1 MPATSPANLRAA
13 RLHRELINC
22 SPLWFAGVACEKD
35 IYFKVARIIS
45 NYPCHCSSGSLLD
58 TVHVLL
64 KFYAKIN
71 PLAVSYFYFFS
82 GSTGSSQGFPAH
94 LANLTCLKPLSPAPV
109 HTGNTP
115 IHAGVCLQHQTL
127 YLSLA
132 AGKQN
137 KHAANRKKSKGANL
151 KAGGDGGCRDTT
163 PGWGV
168 GSCLFVSTME
178 GTRIPPNFRYWKTG
192 GRRQRPLGR

>member
-1 MPATSPANLRAA
+1 MSLQFREPSGHCARAA
-13 RLHRELINC
+13 KILCKNKPPRCFLFLLFQWQHRILTGFS
-22 SPLWFAGVACEKD
+22 SPSRKPD
-35 IYFKVARIIS
+35 
-45 NYPCHCSSGSLLD
+45 
-58 TVHVLL
+58 LL
-64 KFYAKIN
+64 KAT
-71 PLAVSYFYFFS
+71 V
-82 GSTGSSQGFPAH
+82 TGSCPHRQHSHPRRGLFATP
-94 LANLTCLKPLSPAPV
+94 
-109 HTGNTP
+109 NTLP
-115 IHAGVCLQHQTL
+115 EPGSWKT
-127 YLSLA
+127 
-132 AGKQN
+132 